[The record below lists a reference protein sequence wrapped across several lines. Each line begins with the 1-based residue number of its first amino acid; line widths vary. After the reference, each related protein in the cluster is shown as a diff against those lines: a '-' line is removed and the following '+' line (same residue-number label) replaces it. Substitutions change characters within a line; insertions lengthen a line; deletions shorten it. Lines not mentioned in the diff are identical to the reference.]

1 MNLLFTYGTMRKGC
15 YNNNRLDNANYVG
28 SAKTVHKYT
37 MVAVKEPR
45 PIPYIFKPDWK
56 DFALNRDFTKDILK
70 QNHIVG
76 DLYEVNDEDLSFI
89 DSREGSPYY
98 YKRKV
103 IPVWSNNVKMYAFA
117 YIMDK
122 TLLPQKYT
130 YIPSGDFAT
139 FHDFSLG
146 YKFRKEIVTPNWGQ
160 FTNVGIRD
168 IVR

>member
-15 YNNNRLDNANYVG
+15 YNNNRLDNAHYVG
-28 SAKTVHKYT
+28 NAKTVQKYC
-37 MVAVKEPR
+37 MVGVKEPR
-45 PIPYIFKPDWK
+45 PIPYIFQPNWK
-56 DFALNRDFTKDILK
+56 DFFFNSEDILN
-70 QNHIVG
+70 QNYIVG

-89 DSREGSPYY
+89 DSREGAPYY

-103 IPVWSNNVKMYAFA
+103 IPVLFGNVKMYAFA

-139 FHDFSLG
+139 FHDFRLG
-146 YKFRKEIVTPNWGQ
+146 YEFKKEILTPNWGQ
-160 FTNVGIRD
+160 LAHVGVGNVKR
-168 IVR
+168 